1 MKRWDVGINLFLN
14 MIQNCQI
21 VFMRK
26 YITNKFNSVFL
37 PYEEGMIEWL
47 NENYPYSQYR
57 VMEII

>member
-1 MKRWDVGINLFLN
+1 MLPTNKR
-14 MIQNCQI
+14 MI
-21 VFMRK
+21 MHK

-57 VMEII
+57 VVEVA